1 MLRITKSNKIKN
13 IKLFTKQEVSEG
25 TNGTEID
32 SFILIPGITNYN
44 HIFIQKNWLCFD
56 SNNDYIAVEFDSE
69 SELERYIIQLM
80 REIKLNQITNLN
92 IDLDKK

>member
-13 IKLFTKQEVSEG
+13 IKLFTKQEVPEG
-25 TNGTEID
+25 YKGTDID
-32 SFILIPGITNYN
+32 SLILIPGVTNYN
-44 HIFIQKNWLCFD
+44 HIFTEKNWLYFD
-56 SNNDYIAVEFDSE
+56 SNNDYIAVEFESE
-69 SELERYIIQLM
+69 SEVERYMTQLM